1 MFVLRIEPVSSLVAF
16 VFVALE
22 SCIFVDAEC
31 DIRLVND
38 STERSIETLDVLE
51 LISEGKL
58 GNETARPSIFFDS
71 IRARSKDSWEVSP
84 NVPLLSVGQ
93 HVKIRRHWA
102 TLPNLDLIFVVTSK
116 LPIRV
121 LLEATMVLIE
131 VVEAIVDLRVR
142 EVNIGGKTHKA
153 RQTSSTHTRALFI
166 IA

>member
-22 SCIFVDAEC
+22 SCIFVDAER

-71 IRARSKDSWEVSP
+71 IRARS
-84 NVPLLSVGQ
+84 
-93 HVKIRRHWA
+93 
-102 TLPNLDLIFVVTSK
+102 
-116 LPIRV
+116 
-121 LLEATMVLIE
+121 
-131 VVEAIVDLRVR
+131 
-142 EVNIGGKTHKA
+142 
-153 RQTSSTHTRALFI
+153 
-166 IA
+166 